1 METKYNI
8 VKGTRVRAVLW
19 RAKPLGT
26 WSLAGAQLK
35 TVAGRTQLE
44 GVVRHIWADDPAGTQ
59 NVRVQIELD
68 DGTFHEVPVA
78 SIVAIVGQEPS

>member
-1 METKYNI
+1 MEANFNI
-8 VKGTRVRAVLW
+8 VKGTRVRVDLW

-35 TVAGRTQLE
+35 TVADRTSLE

-68 DGTFHEVPVA
+68 DGALHEVPIR
-78 SIVAIVGQEPS
+78 SIVEIVSQP